1 MQSRSGFSGVYPV
14 AYALFDEAG
23 NLARDA
29 MRRQIDAMVS
39 HGVHGVAVLGLASEV
54 NKLAFAERVRLLEW
68 VAEDL
73 DGRAPLAVTI
83 AEPSIASQIDLVKAA
98 AGYGARWVIL
108 QPPPVKGVPEAE
120 LIRFFGAVADKSPI
134 TVAIQNAP
142 QYLGIGLSVAGVKA
156 LNRAHPN
163 VGIVKLE
170 ATALA
175 ISSFVEE
182 TEGAIDVFNGR
193 GGIEITDS
201 MRAGAVGNVPGG
213 ETFDV
218 LVKVFNL
225 MAARTAEGE
234 AEAERLY
241 RGVLPL
247 LDFLMESMDTFLVY
261 GKQVLGHRLGIHETN
276 SRPPFSPATPF
287 GSAIAQRHADALG
300 RL

>member
-1 MQSRSGFSGVYPV
+1 MESRSGFSGVYPV

-23 NLARDA
+23 NLSRDA
-29 MRRQIDAMVS
+29 MRRQIEAMVS

-54 NKLAFAERVRLLEW
+54 NKLATSERIQLLEW

-73 DGRAPLAVTI
+73 NGRAPLAVTV
-83 AEPSIASQIDLVKAA
+83 AEPSIASQVEFVRTAA
-98 AGYGARWVIL
+98 ECGAQWVIL

-142 QYLGIGLSVAGVKA
+142 QYLGIGLSASGVKA

-163 VGIVKLE
+163 VRIVKLE

-175 ISSFVEE
+175 ISNLVEE

-201 MRAGAVGNVPGG
+201 MRAGAVGTIPGG

-225 MAARTAEGE
+225 MEAGTAEGE
-234 AEAERLY
+234 AEADRLY
-241 RGVLPL
+241 CSVLPL
-247 LDFLMESMDTFLVY
+247 LEFLMESIDTFLVY
-261 GKQVLGHRLGIHETN
+261 GKQVLGHRLDIKETS
-276 SRPPFSPATPF
+276 SRPPFTPATPF
-287 GSAIAQRHADALG
+287 GSVIAQRHAERLG
-300 RL
+300 PL